1 MQFFTADKTNNITG
15 INVSVEFI
23 INLSENPNHFLK
35 YFRNCGKQIY
45 GRWCYILKVNKTR
58 QSEQQSYNAMNQEQ
72 AVHHTTLISGY
83 HVSAAKK
90 PHIIGKTKRTSL
102 HLLSRDYNA
111 SQFFGMEV
119 QCKILNVHRNYSFKA
134 TIFILMMLRTI
145 H

>member
-58 QSEQQSYNAMNQEQ
+58 QSEQQSYKAMNQEQ
-72 AVHHTTLISGY
+72 AVHHKTLISGY
-83 HVSAAKK
+83 HVSAEKNHVSSEK
-90 PHIIGKTKRTSL
+90 PRKLHCIYFHATTMLHNSL
-102 HLLSRDYNA
+102 EWKYNVK
-111 SQFFGMEV
+111 F
-119 QCKILNVHRNYSFKA
+119 
-134 TIFILMMLRTI
+134 
-145 H
+145 